1 MVNYFDCKYL
11 TLVGHVQS
19 GKTNEEISY
28 VHASV
33 NSGLPVIFLVRNI
46 TADQLQLSTRISDF
60 NKTVNV
66 GLNVKIL
73 SQCSIQEIVT
83 SMEQKGVIILLC
95 NRFQLQ
101 KIKQVLQIY
110 QGDYNLCI
118 DEVDFSIKT
127 KNLESYSDFLLDQ
140 IKKGAN
146 HILGA
151 TATPVAVF
159 TTQRDVCKIVKLK
172 PNKKYHGIESL
183 NINFVENCVTVDPRS
198 DEITIKKI
206 YSTLLQKDHAVLLH
220 TVTKKRKNQINLMNY
235 ISDLFPQF
243 TYIVYNGDGIRVF
256 CKNKNTPFTKT
267 KSLNKYSQFILK
279 YHFLGNGHHF
289 FENYSISEVL
299 QLLVECTHISIIAG
313 NLASRGISFV
323 STDYSLHLTDQYYN
337 AGLQT
342 HGENYL
348 QSLRILGCYNDSLPL
363 TLWCNERSWKNII
376 QHNNLINDLVNKT
389 HNDSQ
394 WLSNI
399 KEILVS
405 KPDSPLTRPALTTKF
420 RKVSNEHFAIDLEL
434 ELEEI

>member
-46 TADQLQLSTRISDF
+46 TADQLQLSTRIHEF

-66 GLNVKIL
+66 ALKVKIL

-110 QGDYNLCI
+110 QGEYNLCI

-172 PNKKYHGIESL
+172 PSKKYHGIESL

-198 DEITIKKI
+198 DEITIKK
-206 YSTLLQKDHAVLLH
+206 T
-220 TVTKKRKNQINLMNY
+220 
-235 ISDLFPQF
+235 
-243 TYIVYNGDGIRVF
+243 
-256 CKNKNTPFTKT
+256 
-267 KSLNKYSQFILK
+267 
-279 YHFLGNGHHF
+279 
-289 FENYSISEVL
+289 
-299 QLLVECTHISIIAG
+299 
-313 NLASRGISFV
+313 
-323 STDYSLHLTDQYYN
+323 
-337 AGLQT
+337 
-342 HGENYL
+342 
-348 QSLRILGCYNDSLPL
+348 
-363 TLWCNERSWKNII
+363 
-376 QHNNLINDLVNKT
+376 
-389 HNDSQ
+389 
-394 WLSNI
+394 
-399 KEILVS
+399 
-405 KPDSPLTRPALTTKF
+405 
-420 RKVSNEHFAIDLEL
+420 
-434 ELEEI
+434 

>member
-1 MVNYFDCKYL
+1 MTNYFDCKYL

-28 VHASV
+28 IHASV

-46 TADQLQLSTRISDF
+46 KADQLQLVSRIMEY
-60 NKTVNV
+60 NKTKD
-66 GLNVKIL
+66 LPLRVKIL
-73 SQCSIQEIVT
+73 SQCTIEQIVKVLQ
-83 SMEQKGVIILLC
+83 QKQVIILLC

-101 KIKQVLQIY
+101 KMKQVLQIY

-127 KNLESYSDFLLDQ
+127 KNLESSSDYLLDQ

-172 PNKKYHGIESL
+172 SSKGYHGIESL
-183 NINFVENCVTVDPRS
+183 NINLVDNCVSVDPRS
-198 DEITIKKI
+198 DQFTINQI
-206 YSTLLQKDHAVLLH
+206 YSSLLQKDRAVLLH

-235 ISDLFPQF
+235 ISNIFPQF
-243 TYIVYNGDGIRVF
+243 TYVIYNGDGIRVV
-256 CKNKNTPFTKT
+256 CKTKNILFTKSKT
-267 KSLNKYSQFILK
+267 VNKYSQFILK
-279 YHFLGNGHHF
+279 YHVLENGDHF

-299 QLLVECTHISIIAG
+299 QLLVNQGDIKFISIIAG

-337 AGLQT
+337 SGLQT

-348 QSLRILGCYNDSLPL
+348 QALRILGCYNDNLPL
-363 TLWCNERSWKNII
+363 TLWCNERCWKNIV
-376 QHNNLINDLVNKT
+376 QHHNLINELVNKT

-394 WLSNI
+394 WLSKI
-399 KEILVS
+399 KEILIL

-420 RKVSNEHFAIDLEL
+420 RKVSKDHFAIDLE
-434 ELEEI
+434 ES